1 VAEIT
6 MPRLSDSMQE
16 GTIVRWLVADGTQ
29 VAIGDEVAEIETD
42 KATMTFEAD
51 LAGVL
56 NIGAVDGVTLPVG
69 AVIATVGNVERARA
83 SPVARRIAAELGIDL
98 IGLVG
103 SGPQGRIVKRD
114 VETARD
120 IPGRHPEVAVPA
132 SPEVVAG
139 VVVPDA
145 SARED
150 ITVVELTRVQ
160 RTIARRMAEAKATMP
175 DFTVSMDVDMDAAV
189 QLRVALKAAVD
200 DGPAPSY
207 NDLVV
212 KAAALALRAH
222 PKVNGAYR
230 NGRFELFSH
239 VNVGVAVAVDGAL
252 LVATVVDADRRSL
265 GSIAAETRRLAG
277 AGRDGTLSAGDL
289 SGATFS
295 VSNLGM
301 FGVTQFTAVLN
312 PPQAA
317 ILAVGALQQQAIVR
331 DGAVAPGWRMS
342 LTLTCD
348 HRIIYG
354 ADAAAFL
361 AQVRAGLEQ
370 PLRLAL

>member
-160 RTIARRMAEAKATMP
+160 RTIVRRMAEAKATMP

-189 QLRVALKAAVD
+189 QLRAGLKTASD

-230 NGRFELFSH
+230 NDRFELFSR
-239 VNVGVAVAVDGAL
+239 VNIGVAVAADGAV
-252 LVATVVDADRRSL
+252 LVPTVLDADRRSL
-265 GSIAAETRRLAG
+265 GSIAGETRRLAA
-277 AGRDGTLSAGDL
+277 AGRDGTLTAADL
-289 SGATFS
+289 SAATFS

-317 ILAVGALQQQAIVR
+317 ILAVGALRHQAIVR
-331 DGAVAPGWRMS
+331 DGAVVPGWRMT

-348 HRIIYG
+348 HRIVYG
-354 ADAAAFL
+354 ADAAGFL